1 MKHWGHKLVAFLIL
15 ALVALPSSGQAQ
27 SDGVVISGIDVVG
40 NQRIDPE
47 TILAYTPVNIG
58 DAVTNADLNSTLT
71 RLFQTNLF
79 QDIDI
84 ALVGDRMVITVDEN
98 PIINRISLEG
108 NDVLKDEQL
117 LEFLGI
123 KPRRVFTRK
132 LALEAKQTLIEIYR
146 QSGRYAAT
154 IEPKIIE
161 LPDKRVDLVFEIDEG
176 PLVKIKKIKFIGN
189 ESFSDRA
196 LRSVIQSREEKW
208 YVFFTADDK
217 YDANRLNLDVQKL
230 RQFYLQNGF
239 ADIDVSRATGE
250 LLADRSGFVLTY
262 VLEEGQVYSVNQVS
276 ISSEIDSLD
285 TESLLTVNQIEQGD
299 RYDVRILEE
308 SLSQIGNKLGELGY
322 AFVNLTPEITLSET
336 EPTLDIMINIGQS
349 RRNYV
354 EQINING
361 NDRTMDRVIR
371 RQFELVEGDSF
382 NQLRLTRSERNI
394 RNLGFFKNVS
404 VDVLPGSSPEQSV
417 VDVNVEETTTGSFQI
432 GFGYSTFNKGSV
444 ALGITEN
451 NFLGTGRGARG
462 SFSVSGQRTSLRLGV
477 TEPYLFDQNLLGSA
491 DFINTEDDFNNI
503 KIEKTGIE
511 LGVGFQAANDFRH
524 RFNYE
529 LSQNKTTTSSTTAQ
543 STSGNEGNLLL
554 SEFSYSVTQDK
565 RDNRIDPREGYM
577 WRVTESVAGIG
588 GDIQYLKSQ
597 VEGQYLHPLLF
608 KRAVIGVSGQVG
620 IIDGF
625 GEKVPRSS
633 RFLIGGRSVRGFDN
647 NGIGPRDAGDDS
659 AVGGNKFYTTSVN
672 LTSDLGLD
680 QDLGLRWTIF
690 ADAGSVWDT
699 DYPTG
704 VTGADDESI
713 RSSLGYGLL
722 WDTAIG
728 PLSFMWAFP
737 VNEKSYDKTRTFQ
750 FSFGGR
756 F

>member
-15 ALVALPSSGQAQ
+15 ALVVLPSSAQAQ

-161 LPDKRVDLVFEIDEG
+161 LPDKRVDLVFEINEG

-250 LLADRSGFVLTY
+250 LLADRSGFVLTF

-276 ISSEIDSLD
+276 ISSEIESVDADSLLAV
-285 TESLLTVNQIEQGD
+285 SQIELGE
-299 RYDVRILEE
+299 RYDIRILEE

-322 AFVNLTPEITLSET
+322 AFVSVTPEITLSET

-432 GFGYSTFNKGSV
+432 GFGYSTFDKGSLT
-444 ALGITEN
+444 LGITEN

-477 TEPYLFDQNLLGSA
+477 TEPYLFDRNLLGSA
-491 DFINTEDDFNNI
+491 DFINTEDEFNNI

-511 LGVGFQAANDFRH
+511 LGAGFQAANDYRH

-529 LSQNKTTTSSTTAQ
+529 LSQNKTTTTSTTAQ
-543 STSGNEGNLLL
+543 STSGDEGNLLL
-554 SEFSYSVTQDK
+554 SEISYSVTQDK

>member
-15 ALVALPSSGQAQ
+15 AMVALPSLGQAQ

-47 TILAYTPVNIG
+47 TILAYTPVKIG
-58 DAVTNADLNSTLT
+58 DAVTNNDLNSTLT

-98 PIINRISLEG
+98 PIINRISIEG

-176 PLVKIKKIKFIGN
+176 PLVKIKRIKFIGN
-189 ESFSDRA
+189 EAFSDRA
-196 LRSVIQSREEKW
+196 LKSVIQSREEKW
-208 YVFFTADDK
+208 YVFFTPDDK

-250 LLADRSGFVLTY
+250 LLADRSGFVLTF
-262 VLEEGQVYSVNQVS
+262 VLEEGQVFTVNDVS
-276 ISSEIDSLD
+276 IKSEIESVDP
-285 TESLLTVNQIEQGD
+285 ESLLAVNQLQKGD
-299 RYDVRILEE
+299 QYDVRILEE
-308 SLSQIGNKLGELGY
+308 SLSQISNKLGEFGY
-322 AFVNLTPEITLSET
+322 AFVNITPEITLNED
-336 EPTLDIMINIGQS
+336 EPTLDILINVGQS

-394 RNLGFFKNVS
+394 RNLGFFSNVS

-432 GFGYSTFNKGSV
+432 GFGYSTFDKGSV
-444 ALGITEN
+444 ALGISEN

-462 SFSVSGQRTSLRLGV
+462 SFSVSGLRTSLRLGI
-477 TEPYLFDQNLLGSA
+477 TEPYLFDRNLLGSA
-491 DFINTEDDFNNI
+491 DFIKSEDDYNNV
-503 KIEKTGIE
+503 KIEKTGFE
-511 LGVGFQAANDFRH
+511 LGAGFEAFNDYRH
-524 RFNYE
+524 FISYG
-529 LSQNKTTTSSTTAQ
+529 LSENKSTTSSSSAQ
-543 STSGNEGNLLL
+543 STSGDEGTLVL
-554 SEFSYSVTQDK
+554 SEISYSISQDK

-577 WRVTESVAGIG
+577 WRLTEAVAGIG
-588 GDIQYLKSQ
+588 GDTQYLKTQ

-608 KRAVIGVSGQVG
+608 KRAVIGVSGQIG
-620 IIDGF
+620 IIDGL

-633 RFLIGGRSVRGFDN
+633 RFVIGGRSVRGFDSA
-647 NGIGPRDAGDDS
+647 GIGPRDAGDNS
-659 AVGGNKFYTTSVN
+659 AVGGNKFYTASVN

-690 ADAGSVWDT
+690 ADAGSVWET

-713 RSSLGYGLL
+713 RTSLGYGLL
-722 WDTAIG
+722 WDTAVG

-737 VNEKSYDKTRTFQ
+737 VSEKSYDKTRTFQ